1 MKLKQEHTHTPDLK
15 HGFDV
20 FYFGIYKCHI
30 ISIDQM
36 VNSIIRYYDY
46 IDIAKN
52 FDVNTLEMLIY
63 FVLDTLIKD
72 LPSI

>member
-1 MKLKQEHTHTPDLK
+1 M
-15 HGFDV
+15 
-20 FYFGIYKCHI
+20 FYFGIYKWNI

-36 VNSIIRYYDY
+36 VNTIIKYYDY

-52 FDVNTLEMLIY
+52 FDVNTWEMLIY

-72 LPSI
+72 LTSI